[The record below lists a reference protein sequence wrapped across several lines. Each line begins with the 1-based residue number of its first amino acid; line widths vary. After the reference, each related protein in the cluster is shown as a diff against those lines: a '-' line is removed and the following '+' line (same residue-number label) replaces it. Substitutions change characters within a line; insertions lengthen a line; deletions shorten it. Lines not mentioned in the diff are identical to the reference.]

1 MFKKGLMGL
10 LVLCMVF
17 GLSSIAFASN
27 GNSVDWKTNTV
38 SLSADDFY
46 ITVDGT
52 NYAPNTTTTI
62 NSDPG
67 NPEYTTFETTWF
79 QNGVE
84 MRMNLYFAANSQNYW
99 ISEARIYNGKNPA
112 NWIVLDNIKLFQS
125 PLEKT
130 VSKDFF
136 SVSFSNSATINFK
149 NLKLSTTFTK
159 AEKLDKEIKIPIC
172 SELFLKK
179 GTIIRSSNIA
189 FLNYPASP
197 NEPKYYTYNSST
209 SNDLIVILEDDMW
222 VYLSSGGFY
231 TTKFK
236 NIDKY
241 LIDLKNTCEIT
252 PLINSKN
259 PYSPVYH
266 MSELESLKIQLERA
280 KAQIFE
286 LKKTFYSPENFF

>member
-1 MFKKGLMGL
+1 MGL

-27 GNSVDWKTNTV
+27 GNSVNWKTNTV

-52 NYAPNTTTTI
+52 SYVPNATTII

-67 NPEYTTFETTWF
+67 DPEYTTFETTWF

-84 MRMNLYFAANSQNYW
+84 MRMNLYFMANSQNYW
-99 ISEARIYNGKNPA
+99 ISEARIYDGKNPV

-149 NLKLSTTFTK
+149 NLKLEVFPK
-159 AEKLDKEIKIPIC
+159 VKKLVEENEISIC
-172 SELFLKK
+172 SELFLEK
-179 GTIIRSSNIA
+179 GTIIRASTIA
-189 FLNYPASP
+189 FLTCP
-197 NEPKYYTYNSST
+197 EGDGKTTPKYTTLFSSDK
-209 SNDLIVILEDDMW
+209 NNIIVVLDEDMQ
-222 VYLSSGGFY
+222 VYLTEGGYVCTIF
-231 TTKFK
+231 
-236 NIDKY
+236 DDVDEY
-241 LIDLKNTCEIT
+241 LSTLKNRCDIT
-252 PLINSKN
+252 PKA
-259 PYSPVYH
+259 VVH
-266 MSELESLKIQLERA
+266 MDNQKSQFIQLVLSLL
-280 KAQIFE
+280 QD
-286 LKKTFYSPENFF
+286 